1 MRAADPKAIVR
12 AYRDLVILDRE
23 DKPCGMVDD
32 IELGQH
38 GGLWELA
45 ALLVGPGAWDRRRPH
60 WLGRLLPGRKLVRI
74 EAADVASTTSEV
86 RLLKR
91 AEELGLA
98 TTERKLLHWVGK
110 K

>member
-1 MRAADPKAIVR
+1 MRAADPKDIVR
-12 AYRDLVILDRE
+12 AYRDLLLVDRE

-32 IELGQH
+32 VEMAQREGV
-38 GGLWELA
+38 WEMT
-45 ALLVGPGAWDRRRPH
+45 ALLVGPGAWDHRRPH

-74 EAADVASTTSEV
+74 EAADVASTTTEV

-98 TTERKLLHWVGK
+98 TTERKLLHWAGK